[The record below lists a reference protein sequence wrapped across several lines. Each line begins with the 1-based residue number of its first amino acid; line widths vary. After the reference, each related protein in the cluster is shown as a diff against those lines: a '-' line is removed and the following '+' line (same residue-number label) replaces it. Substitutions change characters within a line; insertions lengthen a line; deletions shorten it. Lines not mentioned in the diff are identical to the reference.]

1 MTCTRN
7 LPHCIRHERE
17 IEPQNIPAFHVPGA
31 CKHHQPSMPT
41 CVSMQTSSR
50 ARDVF
55 CSGAVASWSS
65 PVSLRFAHLQNRQA
79 PQDACGVKSQLVA
92 IVHFEASM
100 PGPSRSERA
109 SQKRGYL
116 FFFFFTQGLQFCR
129 DTGGQ
134 SQRCLPRTR
143 LPCSYICSWVML
155 EIWTQYGFHPRS
167 ILPCDRPNIWDY
179 SQDHGSSQQRL
190 CSGTGKGFCVHR
202 YHAESTL
209 IP

>member
-17 IEPQNIPAFHVPGA
+17 IEPQNIPAFHVLGA

-92 IVHFEASM
+92 IVHVEASM

-116 FFFFFTQGLQFCR
+116 FFLSHARSSVLQRHRWSKSALFATYSPALLLHLQLGDAGNL
-129 DTGGQ
+129 DTV
-134 SQRCLPRTR
+134 
-143 LPCSYICSWVML
+143 WVS
-155 EIWTQYGFHPRS
+155 P
-167 ILPCDRPNIWDY
+167 
-179 SQDHGSSQQRL
+179 
-190 CSGTGKGFCVHR
+190 
-202 YHAESTL
+202 
-209 IP
+209 